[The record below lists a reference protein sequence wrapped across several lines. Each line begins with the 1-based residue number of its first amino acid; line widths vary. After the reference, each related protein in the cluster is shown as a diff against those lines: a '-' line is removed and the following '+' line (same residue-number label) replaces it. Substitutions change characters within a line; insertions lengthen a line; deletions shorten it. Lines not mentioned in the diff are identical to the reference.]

1 MQAGLAGLGIVLF
14 MLSQAAMNHL
24 NRKRPL
30 RILIV
35 PDKFKGTLS
44 AEAACAAIAAGWRAV
59 RPADDLDCLPMSD
72 GGDGFG
78 DVLAR
83 LTEAKTRIVRTVDAA
98 HRPIQANWWWAPG
111 QSLAI
116 VESARVIGLAMLP
129 ERQFHPFQLDTF
141 GLGRVLMEAVRLGAK
156 HCLMGIGGSATNDGG
171 FGLAR
176 ALGWRFLDEQEH
188 ELDQWWQLIRLARIV
203 APAVPLKLRLT
214 VAVDV
219 RNPLLGSRG
228 CSAIYGPQKGLQPGD
243 IGYADKC
250 LRRLSEVWRRSHA
263 VGGAHCSGAGAAG
276 GLGFSM
282 MAFAGA
288 ELRDGFEVFA
298 QAAGLGQR
306 ICRADLVI
314 TGEGAIDRQ
323 TYMGKGVGQVG
334 RLGQKLGVPCVAL
347 AGIAPRPRGRK
358 LFWQVKALTDIT
370 PREMAKRWP
379 ARYLQQAAASLASE
393 FR

>member
-1 MQAGLAGLGIVLF
+1 MPPKNS
-14 MLSQAAMNHL
+14 SQ
-24 NRKRPL
+24 

-83 LTEAKTRIVRTVDAA
+83 LSGAKTRIVRTLDAA
-98 HRPIQANWWWAPG
+98 HRPRLANWWWAPG

-129 ERQFHPFQLDTF
+129 EHQFHPFQLDTF
-141 GLGRVLMEAVRLGAK
+141 GLGRVLEKAARLGAK
-156 HCLMGIGGSATNDGG
+156 HCLLGIGGSATNDGG

-176 ALGWRFLDEQEH
+176 ALGWRFLDEEER

-203 APAVPLKLRLT
+203 APAVPLKLRVT

-219 RNPLLGSRG
+219 QNQLLGPRG

-250 LRRLSEVWRRSHA
+250 LRRLSEVRRHPHA
-263 VGGAHCSGAGAAG
+263 VEAARCPGSGAAG
-276 GLGFSM
+276 GLGFGM
-282 MAFAGA
+282 MAFAGG
-288 ELRDGFEVFA
+288 ELRGGFEVFA
-298 QAAGLGQR
+298 QAARLGQR
-306 ICRADLVI
+306 IRRADLVI

-323 TYMGKGVGQVG
+323 SYMGKGVGQVG
-334 RLGQKLGVPCVAL
+334 RLCQELGVPCVAL

-370 PREMAKRWP
+370 TRELAKRCP
-379 ARYLQQAAASLASE
+379 EKYLKALTVLLARE